1 MPAVRGFDG
10 SLEDHPL
17 VSGRHIADYI
27 RRQDVPESKF
37 AIAAAD
43 GGQVRYLTINPN
55 RNAVIEAID
64 LIKPDNQAAP
74 LVLAV
79 TVERPNNVSH

>member
-1 MPAVRGFDG
+1 
-10 SLEDHPL
+10 
-17 VSGRHIADYI
+17 
-27 RRQDVPESKF
+27 
-37 AIAAAD
+37 
-43 GGQVRYLTINPN
+43 
-55 RNAVIEAID
+55 VIEAID